1 MAALDTTLSDSWSA
15 ELKAMIR
22 QLQRETILLIL
33 PAVAGLGLILLGT
46 AAQFA
51 QQPGVLVTAGM
62 LLLLTTLV
70 WLVKRWCYVAAAWVL
85 VLGCVLADLL
95 AVNRAGFPLTLPLLA
110 VPVGL
115 ATLAISRKAGLAVA
129 SALTLLL
136 WLAPE
141 QLIPGDPG
149 LRVVTALLMWSTLGM
164 VWLLLRP
171 LLTTTQ
177 WAWSGYES
185 SQLALEQARD
195 VQVELK
201 QTLEDLNAANAQL
214 TRLNKQAHAL
224 RLVAEEERRA
234 KARFVANVSHE
245 LRTPLN
251 MIIGFCEMIT
261 ESPEAYGEDIPAP
274 LLADLSVVLRNSQHL
289 SSLIDDVLDLSQID
303 AGQAALTKER
313 VALAE
318 IVQAAATAVRPLF
331 ISKGLYLDID
341 VPEDLPALLCDR
353 TRIRE
358 VVLNLLSNAGRY
370 TEEGEVRV
378 KSWQKGHEIITSVTD
393 TGPGI
398 SQEAQTKLF
407 QPFQQLSEA
416 ASRRRGG
423 TGLGLSISAGFIEL
437 HGGSVWVESEPGQG
451 AAFYFRLPIDP
462 PVALERPALGRYN
475 PDQQPEERARR
486 PRRVAPGV
494 GPRIVVT
501 ESGNA
506 MQRILSRYLDGAEIE
521 SVGSLGEALDD
532 LAQTPAQAL
541 LVNDMQVGQA
551 LERLSAANLPHGIP
565 ALVCAIPGAEQ
576 ATGVLGV
583 TGYLLKP
590 IAREALW
597 AELDRLRPVK
607 TVLVVDD
614 EPDALQLF
622 GRMLEAAGRDYRVL
636 RASNG
641 REALDLLRW
650 QRPDVVLLD
659 LVMPE
664 MDGYQLLDAMSRESA
679 LRDIPVV
686 LISARDPLGQPIVSK
701 ALAVTMRDGLSVQQV
716 LLCIKALSAILSQ
729 DGQAGD
735 PAPPAASAG

>member
-1 MAALDTTLSDSWSA
+1 MSVLDAPLSDSWSA

-22 QLQRETILLIL
+22 QLQSETILLIL
-33 PAVAGLGLILLGT
+33 PVIAGLGLILLGT

-51 QQPGVLVTAGM
+51 NRPWVLVIAGM
-62 LLLLTTLV
+62 LLLLATLV
-70 WLVKRWCYVAAAWVL
+70 WLLRRWSYAAAAWVL
-85 VLGCVLADLL
+85 VLGCVLANLL
-95 AVNRAGFPLTLPLLA
+95 AVNRAGFPLALPLFA
-110 VPVGL
+110 IPVGL

-129 SALTLLL
+129 SALTLWL

-141 QLIPGDPG
+141 QWIPGDPG

-224 RLVAEEERRA
+224 RQVAEEERRA
-234 KARFVANVSHE
+234 KERFVANVSHE

-331 ISKGLYLDID
+331 FTKGLHLDID

-378 KSWQKGHEIITSVTD
+378 KSWQKGNDIITSVTD

-398 SQEAQTKLF
+398 PKEAQTKLF

-416 ASRRRGG
+416 ASRRQGG
-423 TGLGLSISAGFIEL
+423 TGLGLSISASFIEL
-437 HGGSVWVESEPGQG
+437 HGGKVWVESEPGQG
-451 AAFYFRLPIDP
+451 TTFYFRLPIDP

-475 PDQQPEERARR
+475 PNQQTEERSRR
-486 PRRVAPGV
+486 PRRAATEV

-506 MQRILSRYLDGAEIE
+506 MQRILSRYLDGVEIE
-521 SVGSLGEALDD
+521 SASSLEEALED

-541 LVNDMQVGQA
+541 LVNDMQVGRA
-551 LERLSAANLPHGIP
+551 LERLSAASLPYGIP

-576 ATGVLGV
+576 ATGALGV

-597 AELDRLRPVK
+597 AELDRLDPVK

-650 QRPDVVLLD
+650 QRPDVILCD

-664 MDGYQLLDAMSRESA
+664 MDGYQLLGAINQDSA
-679 LRDIPVV
+679 LRDIPVI
-686 LISARDPLGQPIVSK
+686 LISARDPLGQPIVSN
-701 ALAVTMRDGLSVQQV
+701 ALAVTVRDGLSVQQV
-716 LLCIKALSAILSQ
+716 LLCIKALSAILSRG
-729 DGQAGD
+729 GQAGD
-735 PAPPAASAG
+735 PTPPAASAG

>member
-1 MAALDTTLSDSWSA
+1 MSVLDATLSDSWSA

-22 QLQRETILLIL
+22 QLQSETILLIL
-33 PAVAGLGLILLGT
+33 PVIAGLGLILLGT
-46 AAQFA
+46 AAQLA
-51 QQPGVLVTAGM
+51 NRPWVLVIAGM
-62 LLLLTTLV
+62 LLLLATLV
-70 WLVKRWCYVAAAWVL
+70 WLIRRWSYAAAAWVL

-95 AVNRAGFPLTLPLLA
+95 AVNRAGFPLALPLLA

-141 QLIPGDPG
+141 QWIPGDPG

-224 RLVAEEERRA
+224 RQVAEEERRA
-234 KARFVANVSHE
+234 KERFVANVSHE

-331 ISKGLYLDID
+331 ISKGLHLDID

-378 KSWQKGHEIITSVTD
+378 KSWQKGNDIITSVTD

-398 SQEAQTKLF
+398 PKEAQTKLF

-416 ASRRRGG
+416 ASRRQGG
-423 TGLGLSISAGFIEL
+423 TGLGLSISASFIEL
-437 HGGSVWVESEPGQG
+437 HGGKVWVESEPGQG
-451 AAFYFRLPIDP
+451 TTFYFRLPIDP

-475 PDQQPEERARR
+475 PNQQTEERSRR
-486 PRRVAPGV
+486 PRRAATEV

-506 MQRILSRYLDGAEIE
+506 MQRILSRYLDGVEIE
-521 SVGSLGEALDD
+521 SASSLEEALDD

-541 LVNDMQVGQA
+541 LVNDMQVGRA
-551 LERLSAANLPHGIP
+551 LERLSAASLPYGIP

-597 AELDRLRPVK
+597 AELDRLDPVK

-650 QRPDVVLLD
+650 QRPDVILCD

-664 MDGYQLLDAMSRESA
+664 MDGYQLLGAINQDSA
-679 LRDIPVV
+679 LRDIPVII
-686 LISARDPLGQPIVSK
+686 ISARDPLGQPIVSN
-701 ALAVTMRDGLSVQQV
+701 ALAVTVRDGLSVQQV
-716 LLCIKALSAILSQ
+716 LLCIKALSAILSRG
-729 DGQAGD
+729 GQAGD
-735 PAPPAASAG
+735 PTPPAASAG

>member
-1 MAALDTTLSDSWSA
+1 MSVLDATLSDSWSA

-22 QLQRETILLIL
+22 QLQSETILLIL

-46 AAQFA
+46 AAQSA
-51 QQPGVLVTAGM
+51 NRPWVLAIAAM
-62 LLLLTTLV
+62 LLLLATLV
-70 WLVKRWCYVAAAWVL
+70 WLIRRWSYAVAAWVL

-95 AVNRAGFPLTLPLLA
+95 AVNRAGFPLALPLLA

-129 SALTLLL
+129 FALTLLL
-136 WLAPE
+136 WLAPA
-141 QLIPGDPG
+141 QSIPGDPG

-185 SQLALEQARD
+185 SQMALEQARD

-224 RLVAEEERRA
+224 RQVAEEERRA
-234 KARFVANVSHE
+234 KERFVANVSHE

-261 ESPEAYGEDIPAP
+261 ESPAAYGEDVPAP

-331 ISKGLYLDID
+331 ISKGLHLDID

-378 KSWQKGHEIITSVTD
+378 KSWQKGNDIITSVTD

-398 SQEAQTKLF
+398 PKEAQTKLF

-416 ASRRRGG
+416 ASRRQGG
-423 TGLGLSISAGFIEL
+423 TGLGLSISASFIEL
-437 HGGSVWVESEPGQG
+437 HGGKVWVESEPGQG
-451 AAFYFRLPIDP
+451 TTFYFRLPIDP

-475 PDQQPEERARR
+475 PNQQTEERARR
-486 PRRVAPGV
+486 PRRAATEV

-506 MQRILSRYLDGAEIE
+506 MQRILSRYLDGVEIE
-521 SVGSLGEALDD
+521 SAGSLEAALDD

-541 LVNDMQVGQA
+541 LVNDMQVGRA
-551 LERLSAANLPHGIP
+551 LERLSAASLPYGIP

-583 TGYLLKP
+583 KGYLLKP

-597 AELDRLRPVK
+597 AELDRLDPVK

-650 QRPDVVLLD
+650 QRPDAILLD

-664 MDGYQLLDAMSRESA
+664 MDGYQLLGAINQDSA
-679 LRDIPVV
+679 LRDIPVI
-686 LISARDPLGQPIVSK
+686 LISARDPLGQPIVSN
-701 ALAVTMRDGLSVQQV
+701 ALAVTLRDGLSVQQV
-716 LLCIKALSAILSQ
+716 LLCIKALSAILSRG
-729 DGQAGD
+729 GQAGD
-735 PAPPAASAG
+735 PTPPAASAG